1 MRASRREGETSAFF
15 IFLFIFIMMSWLKF
29 SCTSLSGLLGSF
41 IFFVSPVWAGSANLA
56 APRIESSEIIRMEKI
71 IYPQKKNSQIPDGIS
86 KIRSSNDAEVYSV
99 GERYFPVILVETA
112 DFKALDSAFMYRM
125 FNEEGFKEN
134 GNYGSVY
141 DYFISSSGGKF
152 KPTFDIYPVKLPDA
166 FGNYK
171 KEGSFITSA
180 LDVLVE
186 RSDFKSRASKYE
198 KEIPFIFLHPTSKEK
213 AASYNSGYF
222 NHQYSLQG
230 SIGRVYSKNGFKF
243 NSYAFVSQ
251 KAENKPNATST
262 KDVAMLGAFIHEF
275 SHVIGL
281 VDTYS
286 ADANGYATIG
296 PLPFDVMALGLR
308 NGNGGYPPTFSAFE
322 REAMGWLKLTELTNS
337 DSVYELKNLSE
348 MQAYAVSNP
357 NSPNE
362 YFIIE
367 YRPAVGFDSKLGNS
381 SYSGKQGK
389 NGVLIW
395 YIDYDARAFASN
407 DPNSNQSHQRVEVRT
422 VLSKNQE
429 SFTNFEFVNNIDKAA
444 IEGIYNIV
452 FDGDE
457 RVCFTVNRSKSLD
470 KCPENKTAS
479 SSSAATP
486 ISSSSAAVA
495 KSSSSKANEPAEAS
509 SSSGKTALF
518 AEPEASKVQMHTSHG
533 MLNVE
538 VPLAGSKTLRFY
550 DALGNVIRTVSFE
563 KSSVSIDVSGWN
575 CSVYMQLDVNGKRL
589 LAKQVKFR

>member
-1 MRASRREGETSAFF
+1 
-15 IFLFIFIMMSWLKF
+15 
-29 SCTSLSGLLGSF
+29 
-41 IFFVSPVWAGSANLA
+41 
-56 APRIESSEIIRMEKI
+56 MEKI
-71 IYPQKKNSQIPDGIS
+71 IYPQKKNSQIPEGIS
-86 KIRSSNDAEVYSV
+86 RVRSNNDAKVYSV
-99 GERYFPVILVETA
+99 GERYFPVVLVETS

-452 FDGDE
+452 FDGDK

>member
-1 MRASRREGETSAFF
+1 
-15 IFLFIFIMMSWLKF
+15 MSPFKF
-29 SCTSLSGLLGSF
+29 SCALLSGFLGSC
-41 IFFVSPVWAGSANLA
+41 IFFISPAWAGSANLTVTGEM
-56 APRIESSEIIRMEKI
+56 ESYENIRMEKI
-71 IYPQKKNSQIPDGIS
+71 IYSKEMISQIPEGMS
-86 KIRSSNDAEVYSV
+86 RVRSSNDAEVYSV
-99 GERYFPVILVETA
+99 GERYFPVMLVETS

-134 GNYGSVY
+134 GTFGSVC
-141 DYFISSSGGKF
+141 DYFVSSSGGKF
-152 KPTFDIYPVKLPDA
+152 KPTFDIYPIKLPDA

-180 LDVLVE
+180 LDILIE

-213 AASYNSGYF
+213 ATSYNSGYF
-222 NHQYSLQG
+222 NHQYSLQY
-230 SIGRVYSKNGFKF
+230 SAGRAYSKNGFKF
-243 NSYAFVSQ
+243 NTYAFVSQ

-281 VDTYS
+281 ADVYS

-296 PLPFDVMALGLR
+296 PLPYDVMALGLR

-322 REAMGWLKLTELTNS
+322 REAMGWLKLTEIANS
-337 DSVYELKNLSE
+337 DSVYELKKLSE

-357 NSPNE
+357 NHPNE
-362 YFIIE
+362 YYVIE
-367 YRPAVGFDSKLGNS
+367 YRPAVGFDSKIGSS

-395 YIDYDARAFASN
+395 FIDYDVNAFYSN
-407 DPNSNQSHQRVEVRT
+407 DPNGDLNHQRVEVRS
-422 VLSKNQE
+422 VLSKNQD
-429 SFTNFEFVNNIDKAA
+429 SFTDFSFVNKSGKSKVD
-444 IEGIYNIV
+444 GIFNIV

-470 KCPENKTAS
+470 KCPENKTES
-479 SSSAATP
+479 SSSANSP
-486 ISSSSAAVA
+486 VSSSSAAVA
-495 KSSSSKANEPAEAS
+495 KSSSSKITEPVETS

-518 AEPEASKVQMHTSHG
+518 TKSVASKVQMRASHG

-538 VPLAGSKTLRFY
+538 APWAGTKTLRFY

-575 CSVYMQLDVNGKRL
+575 RSAIVLLDVNGKRL

>member
-1 MRASRREGETSAFF
+1 
-15 IFLFIFIMMSWLKF
+15 MSWLKF
-29 SCTSLSGLLGSF
+29 SCASLSWLLGVCVF
-41 IFFVSPVWAGSANLA
+41 CVSPSWANSAKLPVTGMAN
-56 APRIESSEIIRMEKI
+56 SSEEIQMDKI
-71 IYPQKKNSQIPDGIS
+71 IYSENQFPTVPEGLS
-86 KIRSSNDAEVYSV
+86 KVRSNNDAKVYSV
-99 GERYFPVILVETA
+99 GERYFPVLLVETS
-112 DFKALDSAFMYRM
+112 DYKALDSAFMHRM
-125 FNEEGFKEN
+125 FNEVGFKEN
-134 GNYGSVY
+134 ENYGSVY
-141 DYFISSSGGKF
+141 DYFVSSSGGKF

-222 NHQYSLQG
+222 NHQYSLQY
-230 SIGRVYSKNGFKF
+230 SAGRVYSKNGFKF

-357 NSPNE
+357 NQPNE

-367 YRPAVGFDSKLGNS
+367 YRPAVGFDSKIGSS

-479 SSSAATP
+479 SSSVDSP

-495 KSSSSKANEPAEAS
+495 KSSSSKITEPVKTS
-509 SSSGKTALF
+509 SSSESMAFFTA
-518 AEPEASKVQMHTSHG
+518 ETSNVQIHASRG
-533 MLNVE
+533 ILNVE
-538 VPLAGSKTLRFY
+538 VPLAGAKTLRFY
-550 DALGNVIRTVSFE
+550 DALGNVVRAVSFE

-575 CSVYMQLDVNGKRL
+575 RSAFMQLDVNGKRL
-589 LAKQVKFR
+589 FAKQVKFR

>member
-1 MRASRREGETSAFF
+1 
-15 IFLFIFIMMSWLKF
+15 
-29 SCTSLSGLLGSF
+29 
-41 IFFVSPVWAGSANLA
+41 
-56 APRIESSEIIRMEKI
+56 
-71 IYPQKKNSQIPDGIS
+71 
-86 KIRSSNDAEVYSV
+86 
-99 GERYFPVILVETA
+99 
-112 DFKALDSAFMYRM
+112 
-125 FNEEGFKEN
+125 
-134 GNYGSVY
+134 
-141 DYFISSSGGKF
+141 
-152 KPTFDIYPVKLPDA
+152 
-166 FGNYK
+166 
-171 KEGSFITSA
+171 
-180 LDVLVE
+180 
-186 RSDFKSRASKYE
+186 
-198 KEIPFIFLHPTSKEK
+198 
-213 AASYNSGYF
+213 
-222 NHQYSLQG
+222 
-230 SIGRVYSKNGFKF
+230 
-243 NSYAFVSQ
+243 
-251 KAENKPNATST
+251 
-262 KDVAMLGAFIHEF
+262 
-275 SHVIGL
+275 
-281 VDTYS
+281 
-286 ADANGYATIG
+286 
-296 PLPFDVMALGLR
+296 MALGLR
-308 NGNGGYPPTFSAFE
+308 NGKGGYPPTFSAFE

-470 KCPENKTAS
+470 KCPENKVVS
-479 SSSAATP
+479 SSSVDSP

-495 KSSSSKANEPAEAS
+495 KSSSSKITEPVKTS
-509 SSSGKTALF
+509 SSSESMAFFTA
-518 AEPEASKVQMHTSHG
+518 ETSNVQMRMSRG
-533 MLNVE
+533 ILNVE
-538 VPLAGSKTLRFY
+538 VPLAGAKTLRFY
-550 DALGNVIRTVSFE
+550 DALGNVVRAVSFE

-575 CSVYMQLDVNGKRL
+575 RSAFMQLDVNGKRL
-589 LAKQVKFR
+589 FAKQVKFR